1 MEMLIIFA
9 LVFAVIGYFIDGGAG
24 AIWGALLGPIGL
36 IIAAILKT
44 KKA

>member
-24 AIWGALLGPIGL
+24 AIWGGCLAQSALSLQRF
-36 IIAAILKT
+36 
-44 KKA
+44 